1 MAGRSAGGVGVPS
14 GRYPCLVVELFDRL
28 AGDDYEQVVFCQD
41 KNTGLRAIISVHDTT
56 LGPALGGTRFYPYA
70 SDADAIDDVLRLSRG
85 MTYKSAAAGLDL
97 GGGKAVIIGDPN
109 AVKSEGLMRAY
120 ARFVDA
126 LGGRY
131 ITAEDVGT
139 TQADMDL
146 LRRETRY
153 VTGVS
158 RSLGGSGDP
167 SAATAYGTLHGM
179 KAVAKHLWG
188 STSLEGRHV
197 VITGVGKVGYNLAR
211 HLVEERARVT
221 VADVVPAA
229 VERAVKDLGVE
240 AVDVDKVHAVECDI
254 YSPCALGK
262 ALSPATIP
270 ELRCAAVVGSANNQL
285 ADETSAEML
294 ASAGVLYAPD
304 YIVNAGGVIN
314 IAEELVGY
322 HRERAYANVRRIYDT
337 TLAVL
342 ATAERERITTAAA
355 ADRVAERRIEE
366 ISRVHTIRTFQ
377 QGAQR

>member
-1 MAGRSAGGVGVPS
+1 MRLAGD
-14 GRYPCLVVELFDRL
+14 RYPCFLVELFDRL
-28 AGDDYEQVVFCQD
+28 ADDDYEQLVFSQD

-70 SDADAIDDVLRLSRG
+70 SDADAVDDVLRLSKG

-97 GGGKAVIIGDPN
+97 GGGKAVIIGDP
-109 AVKSEGLMRAY
+109 AKVKTEGLMRAY

-167 SAATAYGTLHGM
+167 SAATAYGCLHGM

-197 VITGVGKVGYNLAR
+197 VVSGVGKVGYNLVR

-229 VERAVKDLGVE
+229 VERAVKDLGAE
-240 AVDVDKVHAVECDI
+240 AVEVEKVHAVECDI

-262 ALSPATIP
+262 ALSPVTIP

-285 ADETSAEML
+285 ADESCVELLAE
-294 ASAGVLYAPD
+294 AGVLYAPD

-314 IAEELVGY
+314 IAEEIVGY
-322 HRERAYANVRRIYDT
+322 HRERAYANVRRILDT
-337 TLAVL
+337 TLAVINI
-342 ATAERERITTAAA
+342 AESDGISTAAA
-355 ADRVAERRIEE
+355 ADRLAERRIEE
-366 ISRVHTIRTFQ
+366 LSRVHTIRTFQ
-377 QGAQR
+377 QQGQDQQRGVHR